1 MSTGKTILV
10 HGGLAAGILAVVGY
24 FFAQIAGMWVESQAA
39 PRFGGEVAATA
50 PDTGELTSTL
60 AWRLPFTMA
69 AFGFALV
76 AAGEGLRS
84 LWKTPPAKA
93 EPATPEAEMLRLL
106 GEQETLAEVKVEA
119 EGLEAK

>member
-10 HGGLAAGILAVVGY
+10 HGGLAAGLLAVVGY
-24 FFAQIAGMWVESQAA
+24 FFATIAGMWVASQSARGA
-39 PRFGGEVAATA
+39 EAGT
-50 PDTGELTSTL
+50 DELVSTL

-84 LWKTPPAKA
+84 LWRTPPPKA
-93 EPATPEAEMLRLL
+93 EPATAEAEMQRLL
-106 GEQETLAEVKVEA
+106 GEQETLAEAKVEA
-119 EGLEAK
+119 VGLEVK